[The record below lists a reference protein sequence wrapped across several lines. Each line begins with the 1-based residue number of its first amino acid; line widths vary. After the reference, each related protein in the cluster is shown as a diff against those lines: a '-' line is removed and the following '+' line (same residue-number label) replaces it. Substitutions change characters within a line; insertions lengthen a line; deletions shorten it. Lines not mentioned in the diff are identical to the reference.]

1 MKTIISPSI
10 LSADFGNLERDIKM
24 LNESEC
30 DWIHVDIMDGKFV
43 PNISFGFPVVK
54 VIKKHS
60 TKPLDVHLMIDNPE
74 NWIREF
80 VEAGADIITIHLEGS
95 THLHRT
101 ISSIKSY
108 GVKAGVAINPHTPI
122 SALEEILPFVD
133 LVLVMS
139 VNPGFGGQSFIEESI
154 SKVAKLSG
162 MRREMNLDFLIQV
175 DGGVSLENAKV
186 LVEAGADSLVAGNS
200 IFSTEDIV
208 ETISK
213 FKRVNNS

>member
-1 MKTIISPSI
+1 
-10 LSADFGNLERDIKM
+10 M
-24 LNESEC
+24 LNDSEC
-30 DWIHVDIMDGKFV
+30 DWIHVDVMDGKFV

-60 TKPLDVHLMIDNPE
+60 TKPLDVHLMIENPE

-80 VEAGADIITIHLEGS
+80 VEAGADIITVHLEGS

-101 ISSIKSY
+101 ISTIKSL
-108 GVKAGVAINPHTPI
+108 GVMAGVAINPHTPV
-122 SALEEILPFVD
+122 STLEEILPLVD

-139 VNPGFGGQSFIEESI
+139 VNPGFGGQSFIEGSI
-154 SKVAKLSG
+154 SKVFKLSG

-175 DGGVSLENAKV
+175 DGGVSLENAKI

-208 ETISK
+208 GTISK